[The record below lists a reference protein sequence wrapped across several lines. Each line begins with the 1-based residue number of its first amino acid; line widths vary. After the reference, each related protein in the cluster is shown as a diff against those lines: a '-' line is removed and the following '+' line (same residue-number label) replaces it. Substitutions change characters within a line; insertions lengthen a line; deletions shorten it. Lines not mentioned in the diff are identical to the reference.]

1 MPPYLQQDMSYLCNA
16 VCIISIQHGE
26 HNWWL
31 TRNMFGIEH
40 PSLVLTL
47 STKGKEAFVSHLLAL
62 VPALVSCLCREK
74 ILPVQRLLAAL
85 KSDSLR
91 SPALFSFENGA
102 NVWTSRISGSSW
114 WKIITFDWNWGLHQ
128 LPLPILNVTI
138 KSHKACWPWAWPWCK
153 WCLIGHHQHH
163 RHRNHHDYH
172 HQYKSSPKC
181 DISVS
186 KLFHSIPSSITTAA
200 TLTVMQVVA

>member
-1 MPPYLQQDMSYLCNA
+1 MPSCTQLYSHPPGLPLHMMTWPHPTPVGSFWLVRCLPAVAPYWHWMPPYLQQDMSYLCNA

-91 SPALFSFENGA
+91 SPALFLIWNRSESLDKPYCGLMEDNHIWLKLGIAPTTTDA
-102 NVWTSRISGSSW
+102 NTQC
-114 WKIITFDWNWGLHQ
+114 H
-128 LPLPILNVTI
+128 
-138 KSHKACWPWAWPWCK
+138 HKM
-153 WCLIGHHQHH
+153 L
-163 RHRNHHDYH
+163 
-172 HQYKSSPKC
+172 
-181 DISVS
+181 
-186 KLFHSIPSSITTAA
+186 
-200 TLTVMQVVA
+200 